1 MNSIEEKLQIL
12 SSKSGRRESKHSLLE
27 YELTKTCARL
37 RATSAA
43 PSYFKPLSNTR
54 NGKRYLD
61 GAIHYNNPVQVAD
74 SERRLIWPETRDSPP
89 DILLSI
95 GTGCNKK
102 IHKQTQHAPT
112 HQRLISDFED
122 RALVFRKKSANSQIR
137 NYFKLAKD
145 RVESLLDPEIAWLT
159 FVSTASRARDESRY
173 WRMNP
178 DIESELPKL
187 DEVEKVVYLREK
199 MRQVKKG
206 DGFQMQARAIARNL
220 VASCFYADIAKL
232 ASPQDLN
239 VTGMGFRKL
248 L

>member
-1 MNSIEEKLQIL
+1 MNLIEEKLQIL

-43 PSYFKPLSNTR
+43 PSYFKPLSNAR

-95 GTGCNKK
+95 GAGCNKK
-102 IHKQTQHAPT
+102 IQEEAQHASIHQGLSPT
-112 HQRLISDFED
+112 LED
-122 RALVFRKKSANSQIR
+122 RVLVATGSTRLGILRKKSANSQIR

-159 FVSTASRARDESRY
+159 FVSTASRARDVSRY
-173 WRMNP
+173 WRINP

-187 DEVEKVVYLREK
+187 DEVEKVFYLREK
-199 MRQVKKG
+199 MRQ
-206 DGFQMQARAIARNL
+206 
-220 VASCFYADIAKL
+220 
-232 ASPQDLN
+232 
-239 VTGMGFRKL
+239 
-248 L
+248 